1 MAQLN
6 RLGEN
11 RRFALTFHEEIEEQG
26 DLIRYGYETGP
37 IRDLR
42 CNELSQYS
50 NSRRRP
56 VDFLTDRD
64 GYVITERS
72 SGNFCSQHTK
82 NQLGF
87 HPITSSRYYSL
98 SNV

>member
-6 RLGEN
+6 RLEEN
-11 RRFALTFHEEIEEQG
+11 KRFPLTFHEEIEEPG

-37 IRDLR
+37 IRNLR
-42 CNELSQYS
+42 CNELLRQYS

-56 VDFLTDRD
+56 VDFLTDQD

-72 SGNFCSQHTK
+72 SGNFCSQYTM
-82 NQLGF
+82 N
-87 HPITSSRYYSL
+87 
-98 SNV
+98 

>member
-1 MAQLN
+1 MAKLN
-6 RLGEN
+6 RLEEN
-11 RRFALTFHEEIEEQG
+11 RRFALTFHAKIEEPG
-26 DLIRYGYETGP
+26 DLIRYGYKQGP

-42 CNELSQYS
+42 CNELLRQYS

-72 SGNFCSQHTK
+72 SGNFCSQYTIK
-82 NQLGF
+82 
-87 HPITSSRYYSL
+87 
-98 SNV
+98 